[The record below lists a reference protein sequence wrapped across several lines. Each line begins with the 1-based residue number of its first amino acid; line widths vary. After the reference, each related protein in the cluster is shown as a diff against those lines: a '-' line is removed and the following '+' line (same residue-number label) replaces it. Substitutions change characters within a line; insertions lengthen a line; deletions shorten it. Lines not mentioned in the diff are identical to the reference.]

1 MANKQKCIRNGKE
14 MNCIIMKRG
23 FDHRKN
29 VGNPLINMYVNCGC
43 LNETKLVSDRM
54 ILKDDIS
61 WGSIARGY
69 VQHEDWQLALEI
81 FRKMISEDIIKLN
94 TFILLSM
101 LKACAF
107 RCFTKMVPEGF
118 SPNKVAFLGALKACT
133 LNGDMQVFIVALC
146 SWMGI
151 IINCLEDLRKR
162 EIRERWLRTTYAVKS
177 EFAIWLISKVY
188 KR

>member
-1 MANKQKCIRNGKE
+1 

-81 FRKMISEDIIKLN
+81 FRKMISEDIKLN
-94 TFILLSM
+94 TFILSSM
-101 LKACAF
+101 SKACGSLKELCLGELVHF
-107 RCFTKMVPEGF
+107 RVIYRLSNVIPLWEMLSSTCMRNVVGLSSYVIKSLGNIVP
-118 SPNKVAFLGALKACT
+118 
-133 LNGDMQVFIVALC
+133 
-146 SWMGI
+146 
-151 IINCLEDLRKR
+151 
-162 EIRERWLRTTYAVKS
+162 
-177 EFAIWLISKVY
+177 
-188 KR
+188 